1 MRNPIP
7 ALAALV
13 LLGLAATPALGSAGT
28 TYLTAGQEN
37 TVATWA
43 MKAGDSV
50 NYQWSS
56 GLGVELV
63 ITRGGTEVFTTSG
76 PAVVGSYNA
85 PSDGTYSFTFRNTG
99 AYMSVVSWNLEPHL
113 SSDTSPLLVGG
124 IAAAAIGGGVAG
136 TALWMRKR
144 AKAPA
149 APVQAPPPP
158 P

>member
-1 MRNPIP
+1 MRNPLP
-7 ALAALV
+7 ALAALLV
-13 LLGLAATPALGSAGT
+13 LALSATPVLGAAGT
-28 TYLTAGQEN
+28 TYLTAGQET

-50 NYQWSS
+50 TYSWSS

-63 ITRGGTEVFTTSG
+63 VETGGDEVFTTSG
-76 PAVVGSYNA
+76 PASTGSYVA
-85 PSDGTYSFTFRNTG
+85 TTEGTYTFSFRNTG

-113 SSDTSPLLVGG
+113 TSTTSPLLIGG

-149 APVQAPPPP
+149 PSAQAPPPP

>member
-7 ALAALV
+7 ALAAL
-13 LLGLAATPALGSAGT
+13 LLLALAATPALGSAGT
-28 TYLTAGQEN
+28 TYLTAGQE
-37 TVATWA
+37 TTAATWA

-50 NYQWSS
+50 SYQWSS

-63 ITRGGTEVFTTSG
+63 VTSGGDEVFTTSG
-76 PAVVGSYNA
+76 PATVGSYVA
-85 PSDGTYSFTFRNTG
+85 PADGTYVFSFRNTG

-113 SSDTSPLLVGG
+113 TSTTSPLLIGG

-149 APVQAPPPP
+149 APAQAPPPP
-158 P
+158 Q